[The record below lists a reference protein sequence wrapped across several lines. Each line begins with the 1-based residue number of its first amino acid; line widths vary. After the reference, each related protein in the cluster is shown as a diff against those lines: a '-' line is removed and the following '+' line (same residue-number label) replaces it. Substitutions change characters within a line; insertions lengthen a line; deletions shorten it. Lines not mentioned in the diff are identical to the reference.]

1 MGNLLAGPALIAL
14 RDAARRTDFHP
25 TTNTCFLR
33 SHPRNLRTFLSES
46 SCKMFSTNP
55 ASIFNTWVPLFAV
68 AVLIVNRFN
77 EWCDQALA
85 QRLCQTHR
93 PRHQGTRS
101 YVGHVAA
108 NQRNRFSPS
117 WHRAG
122 RRSYA
127 VALSLHS
134 LITRDL

>member
-1 MGNLLAGPALIAL
+1 
-14 RDAARRTDFHP
+14 
-25 TTNTCFLR
+25 
-33 SHPRNLRTFLSES
+33 
-46 SCKMFSTNP
+46 MFSTNP

-101 YVGHVAA
+101 FVGHVAA
-108 NQRNRFSPS
+108 NHRIRFCP
-117 WHRAG
+117 HGIARAVEATQWPF
-122 RRSYA
+122 RF
-127 VALSLHS
+127 
-134 LITRDL
+134 IP